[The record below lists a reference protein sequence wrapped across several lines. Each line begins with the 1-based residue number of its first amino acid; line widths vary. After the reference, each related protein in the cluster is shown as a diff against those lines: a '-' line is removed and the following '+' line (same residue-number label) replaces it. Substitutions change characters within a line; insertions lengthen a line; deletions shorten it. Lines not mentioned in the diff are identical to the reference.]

1 MDDLDSLE
9 RRVDALET
17 RNATEDALAKDKD
30 RRDNAKHT
38 RWQFLLMIVST
49 VVMLV
54 NLYLTLHP
62 HK

>member
-1 MDDLDSLE
+1 MDDLDALE

-17 RNATEDALAKDKD
+17 RNAAEDALAKEKAE
-30 RRDNAKHT
+30 RDSARHT
-38 RWQFLLMIVST
+38 GWQLMLSIVSSVT
-49 VVMLV
+49 MLV